1 MSAFHTP
8 TATRQAE
15 QSAFTPVKRRIYFE
29 RLALQA
35 HIGILEHERQGTQP
49 IYIDAQ
55 FDTLV
60 HQPSD
65 DNDISSVLDYRLLRQ
80 HMIQVCTTR
89 HVNLLE
95 TLIEELRS
103 EEHTSELQSRGHLV
117 CRLLLEKKTGSTQAA
132 GQRRPRVRRPGLNRH
147 TTARHP

>member
-15 QSAFTPVKRRIYFE
+15 QAAFTPVKRRIYFE

-35 HIGILEHERQGTQP
+35 HIGILEHERQGSQP

-55 FDTLV
+55 FDMLV

-95 TLIEELRS
+95 TLIEELCASIFARFPS
-103 EEHTSELQSRGHLV
+103 IVWLKIRIGKPEAFADCAVVGIEVEGH
-117 CRLLLEKKTGSTQAA
+117 
-132 GQRRPRVRRPGLNRH
+132 RPD
-147 TTARHP
+147 